1 MSTRAQLL
9 SEIAA
14 QFPDNTTG
22 AITPAKLRQVTE
34 DIANSCAVPAAG
46 TGTITASSITDAS
59 ASGRTV
65 LIGTPAQAREAIGFD
80 GTVAAAVAG
89 INLPVRSAM
98 TGDVVLTAA
107 SAQNQWLAPDA
118 DHAVTLQAEVAGVP
132 WVSTVHHAGAASTIS
147 VKRASAVV
155 VASLIPGSTITV
167 VWDGTAISIL

>member
-46 TGTITASSITDAS
+46 TGTITAADITDLAE
-59 ASGRTV
+59 GREPLLT
-65 LIGTPAQAREAIGFD
+65 GTQAEAREAIGFD

-155 VASLIPGSTITV
+155 VASLIPGSTIAV

>member
-1 MSTRAQLL
+1 
-9 SEIAA
+9 
-14 QFPDNTTG
+14 
-22 AITPAKLRQVTE
+22 
-34 DIANSCAVPAAG
+34 
-46 TGTITASSITDAS
+46 
-59 ASGRTV
+59 
-65 LIGTPAQAREAIGFD
+65 
-80 GTVAAAVAG
+80 
-89 INLPVRSAM
+89 M

-167 VWDGTAISIL
+167 VWDGTAISTL

>member
-22 AITPAKLRQVTE
+22 AITPAILRTE
-34 DIANSCAVPAAG
+34 LG
-46 TGTITASSITDAS
+46 TMVDYSDTTA
-59 ASGRTV
+59 
-65 LIGTPAQAREAIGFD
+65 
-80 GTVAAAVAG
+80 AAAVAG